1 MAEIQKDE
9 YKFPDEIDDG
19 LDVDLDPKAK
29 EATPEPEEKAS
40 KFDIE
45 IEDDTPA
52 EDRNKE
58 PMPKEIVEEL
68 EKDELDKY
76 SDEAKIK
83 LKQLRKVYHDER
95 RAKESA
101 DREREEA
108 VNATT
113 RLLAENQRMKQLINT
128 GQKEYLT
135 ATQQS
140 ADLQLEVAKKAYK
153 EAYDSGDSDR
163 VLEAQQAMTNASI
176 QLDKVKSFK
185 VTPLQEEEYAV
196 QRQEQVQ
203 NQRPDSKVMAWQER
217 TSWFGQDE
225 EMTASALGLH
235 EKLKKQGVV
244 IGSDEY
250 YTTLDKTIRRRFP
263 ENFGSQEAE
272 APKPKSSTVVAP
284 ATRSTTPKQVRLK
297 TSQVLL
303 AKKLG
308 LTNEQYARE
317 LLKMEA

>member
-203 NQRPDSKVMAWQER
+203 NQRPD
-217 TSWFGQDE
+217 
-225 EMTASALGLH
+225 
-235 EKLKKQGVV
+235 
-244 IGSDEY
+244 
-250 YTTLDKTIRRRFP
+250 
-263 ENFGSQEAE
+263 
-272 APKPKSSTVVAP
+272 
-284 ATRSTTPKQVRLK
+284 
-297 TSQVLL
+297 
-303 AKKLG
+303 
-308 LTNEQYARE
+308 
-317 LLKMEA
+317 